1 MFGIISTIISGLRDG
16 WNEPY
21 DLSTSTSVP
30 PHRQELLDSAISVG
44 QLLRG
49 GRGSQPWREGL
60 WPVSVIGSRR
70 AVPAGGAT
78 GTGLTRYVFDPVT
91 RASVRYDGALA
102 GWFEDQAVIG
112 RLSAE
117 MLDHDAERVVGFIDV
132 EDAYR
137 LAMLGEGLDE
147 ALIRRVQQTVFDAV
161 DNND

>member
-1 MFGIISTIISGLRDG
+1 MFGIIGTVMSGLRDG
-16 WNEPY
+16 WRQPEELV
-21 DLSTSTSVP
+21 DSTSV
-30 PHRQELLDSAISVG
+30 RDGEQEILDMAISVG
-44 QLLRG
+44 QLLRK
-49 GRGSQPWREGL
+49 GRGSQTWREGL